1 MHCLYLWPSIRW
13 LLWWVFVDHWLT
25 QYILYLKQDYHLV
38 VNAVHCC
45 SLLSNILPQYIVF
58 SCLCQDITMYFVLE
72 TLKAFLSTLISKL
85 RKICW
90 KTLDT
95 YTIHISGCVGCVTSL
110 HVQLQVL
117 MLYPQSNFSKSV
129 LPWLDLKQ
137 FLWWSLYG
145 FIFDLFWNHIS
156 HSVTSSEINNVVMKF
171 ILSHAE
177 LYWSVAFWELHIL
190 DDGKTFRWYPRSY
203 WVINTT
209 IGRSTAS
216 GKTWIIFK
224 KTSSSHVGSK
234 SWHMR
239 GVEMGR

>member
-1 MHCLYLWPSIRW
+1 MVGL
-13 LLWWVFVDHWLT
+13 FVDHLLT
-25 QYILYLKQDYHLV
+25 LYILYLKQDYHLV

-58 SCLCQDITMYFVLE
+58 SCLCQDIAMPNVFCTWNLE
-72 TLKAFLSTLISKL
+72 GISEHLDQQVAENMLKDSRYIYN
-85 RKICW
+85 
-90 KTLDT
+90 T
-95 YTIHISGCVGCVTSL
+95 YVRLCRLCDKFACTTPSADVVPTE
-110 HVQLQVL
+110 Q
-117 MLYPQSNFSKSV
+117 FFKSV

-137 FLWWSLYG
+137 FLWWSFYG

-177 LYWSVAFWELHIL
+177 LYWSVAFWE

-209 IGRSTAS
+209 IGRSTAC

-224 KTSSSHVGSK
+224 KTSNSHVGSK